1 VKQNTPV
8 APKGGAAPNWNAK
21 ISTISVAN
29 VGADLLS
36 LEILDKPSFTTAKR
50 MGTATVA
57 IKTLSEARGD
67 VGGVVDMWY
76 AVAPQGEI
84 RIRSKV
90 TILSNASIPLAVA
103 PMAQPMV
110 PPQQTM
116 QKAPQ
121 QMMALPLQ
129 PMQQHQQQQNFQVT
143 IPAGVGAGQQMQVS
157 VPQGYPSTGQ
167 LVTFAVPQG
176 VQPGQAVNIPLPA
189 AAPIAQ
195 PMAPPQQTM
204 QQAPQQV
211 MAPPQQVMYQAPQQV
226 VMAPPPVV
234 VVGGGCNR
242 YGGGYGGYGRR
253 GYRHGYR
260 RRRGVG
266 VGAVGGAIVGGAILG
281 AVLF

>member
-1 VKQNTPV
+1 M
-8 APKGGAAPNWNAK
+8 G
-21 ISTISVAN
+21 
-29 VGADLLS
+29 
-36 LEILDKPSFTTAKR
+36 FTTAKR

-67 VGGVVDMWY
+67 AGGVVDMWY

-90 TILSNASIPLAVA
+90 TILSNSIPLAVA

-176 VQPGQAVNIPLPA
+176 VQPGQAVSVPLPA
-189 AAPIAQ
+189 AAPTAQ
-195 PMAPPQQTM
+195 PMAPPQQTL
-204 QQAPQQV
+204 QQA
-211 MAPPQQVMYQAPQQV
+211 PQQVMYQAPQQV